1 MSSSRLS
8 ILNKNFPY
16 ISCHVSPLCE
26 ICQYAKQ
33 KRLPY
38 KLSTHN
44 AKDPFE
50 LVHFDIWGP
59 FNVSSIHGH
68 KYFLTVVDDFSR
80 FTWLYLLKLKS
91 EVPNKIQNF
100 VSFVEVHFK
109 KRIKFIRSDNGPEF
123 NLANFYSSK
132 GIIHQTSCRE
142 TPQQNGRVKR
152 KHQHILNVARA
163 LLFQCNLPKIF
174 WSYAILHA
182 VFLINRIP
190 TPILNNSSPFEK
202 LYNKAPDYHD
212 LKPFGCLCYFST
224 LQHNRHKFDARAKKG
239 VFLGYKLGVKG
250 YLYYDL
256 DSGEISVTRN
266 ARFSELTFPY
276 PITQTQSTH
285 ISIPSLTTI
294 SPTHLG
300 PSPINQPIIPFS
312 YDGPPHLP
320 DPTCS
325 LNGPTSPS
333 PPTSPILDA
342 DHHVHARPPTTR
354 IRRPP
359 ARLRDYH
366 CYSSILAQPN
376 TSSSGNLYPLSH
388 YFSYHHV
395 SPSLQSFALALTTE
409 TEPSSYQEA
418 CQLECWRKAM
428 EAEILALEENGTWIL
443 VDLPPNATPIGSK
456 WVYKIKCH
464 ADGSIER
471 YKARLVAKGYT
482 QTEGVDYFDTF
493 SPVAKMT
500 TIRLLLAVAS
510 INHWHLHQLDVNNA
524 FLHGDLQ
531 ETVYMEVPLGVQ
543 TSKPNQVCRLLKSL
557 YGLKQA
563 SRQWFG
569 KLSHFLLSLGYNQ
582 APSDHTLF
590 VKIVDANITVL
601 LIYVDDI
608 ILAGNCLQEFS
619 HLKAQLHS
627 HFRIKDLG
635 QLRYFLGL
643 EVAYS

>member
-1 MSSSRLS
+1 MTCHHDDGPFSSYHKIKPIQIKLPNGSQVEAHIRGTILFSPTFILFNVLYVPNFNYNLVSVSQLTDTLNCSLNFLSDRCIVQDTRLKRMIGLAKHMNGLYYVEGSPMVTRLAHCNSNIASNTSSSFSVCSDELWHFRLGHLSSSRLS

-80 FTWLYLLKLKS
+80 FTWVYLLKLKS

-142 TPQQNGRVKR
+142 TPQQNGRVER

-163 LLFQCNLPKIF
+163 LLFQSNLPKIF

-342 DHHVHARPPTTR
+342 DHHVHAGPPTTR
-354 IRRPP
+354 IRR
-359 ARLRDYH
+359 
-366 CYSSILAQPN
+366 
-376 TSSSGNLYPLSH
+376 
-388 YFSYHHV
+388 
-395 SPSLQSFALALTTE
+395 
-409 TEPSSYQEA
+409 
-418 CQLECWRKAM
+418 
-428 EAEILALEENGTWIL
+428 
-443 VDLPPNATPIGSK
+443 
-456 WVYKIKCH
+456 
-464 ADGSIER
+464 
-471 YKARLVAKGYT
+471 
-482 QTEGVDYFDTF
+482 
-493 SPVAKMT
+493 
-500 TIRLLLAVAS
+500 
-510 INHWHLHQLDVNNA
+510 
-524 FLHGDLQ
+524 
-531 ETVYMEVPLGVQ
+531 
-543 TSKPNQVCRLLKSL
+543 
-557 YGLKQA
+557 
-563 SRQWFG
+563 
-569 KLSHFLLSLGYNQ
+569 
-582 APSDHTLF
+582 
-590 VKIVDANITVL
+590 
-601 LIYVDDI
+601 
-608 ILAGNCLQEFS
+608 
-619 HLKAQLHS
+619 
-627 HFRIKDLG
+627 
-635 QLRYFLGL
+635 
-643 EVAYS
+643 